1 MAGKIGFRHLS
12 CAALA
17 ALALAG
23 CGDEGGGGTGESS
36 AQGATEGAKKA
47 PTLEAAQGAKGTVTM
62 CAGKDTSGALTEA
75 IELFNKEHEADGL
88 KVVKRELAA
97 DATEVRNQFIQ
108 RAQAKSDECDVL
120 QSDIIWTAEFAQ
132 QDWIMDLS
140 DYANPRKDEFIPSTL
155 SSYDFDGKL
164 WGLPQVTGAGLLY
177 RRTDQ
182 VAEPPA
188 TWQELYEQGAANDGF
203 AYQGAPYEGLTCN
216 FVELSSAAGGRILSE
231 DGTKAEFD
239 SPENLEALQLMVD
252 GMESG
257 GAVKASRTYM
267 EEPARIAFESGK
279 ATFMRNWSY
288 AYALGK
294 KAPKVKDKLAVSPLP
309 PFEGGGDGGVLGGN
323 GPVVSAFTD
332 VPEASIV
339 WVDFWTSEETLKRN
353 AAKYALPP
361 TMPQLYEEPSVVD
374 TLPYAKELLTAVE
387 NATTRP
393 VSPVYSQISQAV
405 YENVN
410 KAVAGQQSPEDALKR
425 GQDQIEKALSS
436 F

>member
-1 MAGKIGFRHLS
+1 MTVR
-12 CAALA
+12 LA
-17 ALALAG
+17 VAVMVGVLALAG
-23 CGDEGGGGTGESS
+23 CGDDGGGSGADSS
-36 AQGATEGAKKA
+36 QPSTEDAKKA
-47 PTLEAAQGAKGTVTM
+47 PTLEAAEGAKGTVTM

-75 IELFNKEHEADGL
+75 IKLFNKEHEADGL
-88 KVVKRELAA
+88 KVVKRELAT

-132 QDWIMDLS
+132 QGWIMDLS
-140 DYANPRKDEFIPSTL
+140 DYATPRKDEFIPSTL

-182 VAEPPA
+182 VEEAPA

-216 FVELSSAAGGRILSE
+216 FVELSSAAGGTILSE
-231 DGTKAEFD
+231 DGSKAEFD
-239 SPENLEALQLMVD
+239 SPENLKALQLMVD
-252 GMESG
+252 GMKSG

-279 ATFMRNWSY
+279 ATLMRNWSY

-309 PFEGGGDGGVLGGN
+309 PFEGGGRGGVLGGN

-332 VPEASIV
+332 VPEGAIV
-339 WVDFWTSEETLKRN
+339 WLDHWTSEETIKRN
-353 AAKYALPP
+353 AEKYALPP
-361 TMPQLYEEPSVVD
+361 TMPQLYEDPGVQK
-374 TLPYAKELLTAVE
+374 TIPYAGELLTAVE

-425 GQDQIEKALSS
+425 GQEQIEKALAS